1 MEKQLHWV
9 KEAFSRKVV
18 IMNGT
23 KVVGGMQ
30 RDLLVRDV
38 DAHLNDVH
46 IFFDVNGFLIHSVNI
61 HDKNAGDEVI
71 GQIDFEGFNGAV
83 VQLKTGEK
91 YTWQRENF
99 MMHEWSL
106 VADTPES
113 KAGQEIIHY
122 DRTRMFLADEG
133 TIELVTELPN
143 AEMLILTGLFVR
155 NYFLRRRKIAAT

>member
-9 KEAFSRKVV
+9 KAAFSRSVV
-18 IMNGT
+18 IMKGDE
-23 KVVGGMQ
+23 VVGGMH

-38 DAHLNDVH
+38 DAHLNGVH
-46 IFFDVNGFLIHSVNI
+46 IFFDVAGFLVHSVNI
-61 HDKNAGDEVI
+61 HDKTAGDKII
-71 GQIDFEGFNGAV
+71 GRIDFEGFHGAV
-83 VQLKTGEK
+83 VQLETGEK

-113 KAGQEIIHY
+113 KTGKEVIHY
-122 DRTRMFLADEG
+122 DRTQLFLADEG
-133 TIELVTELPN
+133 TIELVTDLPN

-155 NYFLRRRKIAAT
+155 NYFLRKRKIAAT